1 MSKTLFISPANT
13 LLAMTGLALA
23 SVSTPVFANCTFSGG
38 GGAGGVV
45 TFQMPAVIVVEPDTP
60 VGSIIYEDSMQS
72 GDITQSCDGSDVR
85 VRKGYTTISSDDA
98 RDDVLVGTYQTNVP
112 GIGIRVAASSN
123 KYPQY
128 NEEDI
133 VRPEIYLGM
142 THGFNTTYQYR
153 AIAQLIVT
161 DTIQEGDL
169 NTDRLTS
176 HEKYD
181 NDVVGEIRFSPT
193 SVRISTNTCNLVDKN
208 IYVPLK
214 TINAQDFNGQY
225 SDILTDASFKIEV
238 TDCKAG
244 TKIDYQFK
252 SSGSTGVTN
261 GNILNI
267 ASGDNAASGVGIQ
280 ILDRNDNV
288 ISFDQ
293 DYNAIASSRTN
304 ESVEI
309 PLKAR
314 YIKTGEVKSGKVDS
328 VATFD
333 VFYR

>member
-1 MSKTLFISPANT
+1 MSKTLLLSPATT
-13 LLAMTGLALA
+13 LLAITGLALA
-23 SVSTPVFANCTFSGG
+23 SVATPVFANCTFSGG

-72 GDITQSCDGSDVR
+72 GDITQSCDSRDVQI
-85 VRKGYTTISSDDA
+85 RKGYTAISSGDA
-98 RDDVLVGTYQTNVP
+98 RDGVLVGTYQTNVP
-112 GIGIRVAASSN
+112 GIGIRVAASSSQF
-123 KYPQY
+123 PQY

-133 VRPEIYLGM
+133 IRPMFYLGS

-161 DTIQEGDL
+161 GTIQEGDL
-169 NTDRLTS
+169 NTDMLTS
-176 HEKYD
+176 QEKYD
-181 NDVVGEIRFSPT
+181 DDVVGEIRFSPT
-193 SVRISTNTCNLVDKN
+193 SVRITTNTCNLVDKN

-238 TDCKAG
+238 TDCAVG
-244 TKIDYQFK
+244 TQIDYQFK

-304 ESVEI
+304 EPVEI